1 MMSSGTDLRRALDEM
16 ANARER
22 LLAMVARL
30 SPGEFALARPGG
42 WSVARVLQHVIE
54 SEVIYAKVLAH
65 QCGRAAPDLDVHEP
79 RDAADA
85 ASMLAATRDAVE
97 RMVDGIDGE
106 TLYRLVRLGHEEYS
120 PLSVLENIAAHDVDH
135 RGQIASLA
143 GGGQPAPAGEPLR
156 RPPAD
161 LLIRAAE
168 ERDLER
174 INEIY
179 NHYILSTPITFDIE
193 PWTIDARHAWFAKC
207 ARTGRHRLL
216 VAEDA
221 GAVVGFA
228 GTSQFRAKAAYDTT
242 VETTL
247 YCAPQATGR
256 GIGRALYERLFEE
269 LRGEDIRMAVAGITL
284 PNDASAR
291 LHESFGFVRAGLFHA
306 VGRKFDRYW
315 DVLWMEREM
324 G

>member
-1 MMSSGTDLRRALDEM
+1 MTSSETDLRRALGDM
-16 ANARER
+16 ADARGR

-54 SEVIYAKVLAH
+54 SEVTYAKVLAH

-85 ASMLAATRDAVE
+85 AAMLAATRDAVE

-135 RGQIASLA
+135 LGQIASLA
-143 GGGQPAPAGEPLR
+143 GGGATLRAAPADVLV
-156 RPPAD
+156 RP
-161 LLIRAAE
+161 AE

-174 INEIY
+174 LTAIY
-179 NHYILSTPITFDIE
+179 NHYVTETATTFDTE
-193 PWTIDARHAWFAKC
+193 PFTVAQRREWFSHYGT
-207 ARTGRHRLL
+207 TGRHRLL
-216 VAEDA
+216 VAEQDGLVLGYA
-221 GAVVGFA
+221 S
-228 GTSQFRAKAAYDTT
+228 TSRFHPRSAYDTT
-242 VETTL
+242 VELTAL
-247 YCAPQATGR
+247 CAPEAVGR
-256 GIGRALYERLFEE
+256 GIGQRLYEELFAAIK
-269 LRGEDIRMAVAGITL
+269 GEDIRVAMALITL
-284 PNDASAR
+284 PNRGSVA
-291 LHESFGFVRAGLFHA
+291 LHERFGFRCAMVIRE
-306 VGRKFDRYW
+306 VGRKFNRYW
-315 DVLWMEREM
+315 DVAWYEKRM